1 MRWVKEVEMPTS
13 AGRSEDVAVNL
24 LGVNTPYF
32 EMRDAKDR
40 FLTKEE
46 DHPKIRISRKG
57 ANPAELKL
65 NWMTDSLAED
75 GSLS

>member
-1 MRWVKEVEMPTS
+1 MRWVKEVDMATS

-24 LGVNTPYF
+24 LDINTPNF

-40 FLTKEE
+40 FLTEEE

-57 ANPAELKL
+57 ANPAEQK
-65 NWMTDSLAED
+65 AQ
-75 GSLS
+75 